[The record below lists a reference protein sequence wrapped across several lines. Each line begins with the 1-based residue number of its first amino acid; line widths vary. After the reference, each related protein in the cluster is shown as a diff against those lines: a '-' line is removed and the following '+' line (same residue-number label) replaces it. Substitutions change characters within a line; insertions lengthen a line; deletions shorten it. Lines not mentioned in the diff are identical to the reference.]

1 MTAENTTFDGTYELL
16 VPTGMFSVLDPPD
29 RDGAVASFEA
39 LFREMFP
46 SIVPSELDMLVD
58 GMLRWRD
65 LLLDLGVIFHGVV
78 AMPAGFEYEG
88 YTYGPAH
95 WHVCAGVV
103 EVPVHAELDAGALAA
118 RVLKDRYPAPG
129 THTESFETVMGW
141 GAGVIAEIPVLPD
154 DPVAPVHVDLPGQMA
169 VAAVLSAEHGS
180 DRGLLVLG
188 LAVDPSQKHEMAAV
202 VGLMAGRS
210 TITPDVPKTPS

>member
-1 MTAENTTFDGTYELL
+1 MTADDASFDGTYELL
-16 VPTGMFSVLDPPD
+16 VPTGMFNVLDPPD
-29 RDGAVASFEA
+29 RAEATVAFES

-46 SIVPSELDMLVD
+46 SIVPTELAMLVD

-78 AMPAGFEYEG
+78 AMPAGFEHEG
-88 YTYGPAH
+88 HTYGPAH

-103 EVPVHAELDAGALAA
+103 EVPSHGELDAGALVAH
-118 RVLKDRYPAPG
+118 VLKDQHPAPG
-129 THTESFETVMGW
+129 THTESFTTLMGW
-141 GAGVIAEIPVLPD
+141 GAGLISEVSVLPD
-154 DPVAPVHVDLPGQMA
+154 DAASSSSVDLPSPMA
-169 VAAVLSAEHGS
+169 ISAALSAEHGS

-188 LAVDPSQKHEMAAV
+188 IAVDPAQKHEMAAV

-210 TITPDVPKTPS
+210 TITVGTGAGAP